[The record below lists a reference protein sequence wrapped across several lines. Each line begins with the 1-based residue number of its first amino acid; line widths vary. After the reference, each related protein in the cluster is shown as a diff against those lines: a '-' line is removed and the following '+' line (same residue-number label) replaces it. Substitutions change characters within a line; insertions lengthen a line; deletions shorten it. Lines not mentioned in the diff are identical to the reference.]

1 MVLCTRVGAWRAMP
15 ENNVFFKKNRMK
27 KYMILIQLIC
37 TVSLLPGVL
46 PAQDVLIHSHNDYLR
61 DMPLYEAYAQHVAS
75 IEADIYYMEPAN
87 DFLVAHTP
95 LELHSAPT
103 LDESYILPLVNLYRQ
118 NGGRAWKDSDGI
130 LQWMIDL
137 KTPTDPT
144 LDRLVVA
151 LQRYPEVFDPEV
163 NPQAVRVVITG
174 NVPAPGDF
182 DKYPA
187 FVFFDGSLRDYTPEQ
202 MERVA
207 LISLN
212 LANYTRWD
220 GKGSMATE
228 DRRKVADAIGKA
240 HALGKPIRFWGT
252 PDGATA
258 WNAFHDMDVD
268 YINTD
273 QPEACTTFF
282 RDLRNKKANPGS
294 Q

>member
-1 MVLCTRVGAWRAMP
+1 VKNEYITS
-15 ENNVFFKKNRMK
+15 KKNRMK
-27 KYMILIQLIC
+27 KNRILIRLVC
-37 TVSLLPGVL
+37 AMSLLPGTL

-61 DMPLYEAYAQHVAS
+61 EAPLYEAHAQRVAS
-75 IEADIYYMEPAN
+75 VETDIYYMEQAD

-95 LELHSAPT
+95 LELHGAPT
-103 LDESYILPLVNLYRQ
+103 LDESYLLPLVNLYEQ
-118 NGGRAWKDSDGI
+118 NGGRAWENSDRI
-130 LQWMIDL
+130 LQWLIDL
-137 KTPTDPT
+137 KTPTNPT
-144 LDRLVVA
+144 LDKLVSA

-163 NPQAVRVVITG
+163 NLQAVRVVITG

-187 FVFFDGSLRDYTPEQ
+187 FVFFDGSLRDYTPGQ
-202 MERVA
+202 LERVA

-220 GKGSMATE
+220 GNGSMADE
-228 DRRKVADAIGKA
+228 DRQRVADAVAKA

-258 WNAFHDMDVD
+258 WRTFHDMGVD

-282 RDLRNKKANPGS
+282 RDFRKKE
-294 Q
+294 